1 MKIAKDNRFIQLPVF
16 PNLKEKTQIYVLE
29 GGILKEAYFK
39 FYAMR
44 GDIPFIVYVSSESEN
59 LKEARFENTYKS
71 IALFKNGI
79 CIADS
84 ESCQI
89 INLPCDQVIDYN
101 GSMFKKTFF
110 FVEAGFMDEYN
121 AYTIYY
127 DRNGVP
133 CNFDVPENFFSSK
146 EECVKWND
154 ITCEDITGE
163 THLLKSKYKRAFTLE
178 DKQKELIEKMKSLFA
193 EMKQSGLK
201 IFFDNNDYRL
211 VFLNNKELNIEHI
224 TSNNITGDEDL
235 LYLDASVNSKVSELL
250 FQNYVEWYNGYDDL
264 IDIDFKE

>member
-1 MKIAKDNRFIQLPVF
+1 MKIAKDNKFIQLPVF
-16 PNLKEKTQIYVLE
+16 PNLREKTQIHVLE
-29 GGILKEAYFK
+29 EGILKEAYFK
-39 FYAMR
+39 CYAMR
-44 GDIPFIVYVSSESEN
+44 GDIPFIVYVSSESKDLN
-59 LKEARFENTYKS
+59 EARFENTYRS
-71 IALFKNGI
+71 IALFKNGS

-89 INLPCDQVIDYN
+89 INLPCNQVVNDD
-101 GSMFKKTFF
+101 GFMFKKTFF
-110 FVEAGFMDEYN
+110 FVENGLMEEGEAF
-121 AYTIYY
+121 TVYY
-127 DRNGVP
+127 DKDGVP
-133 CNFDVPENFFSSK
+133 CNFDVPKDFFGSK
-146 EECVKWND
+146 EECIRWND
-154 ITCEDITGE
+154 IVCKDITGE

-211 VFLNNKELNIEHI
+211 VFLNNKDLNIEHV
-224 TSNNITGDEDL
+224 TSDNLTGDEDL

-264 IDIDFKE
+264 IDVDFKE